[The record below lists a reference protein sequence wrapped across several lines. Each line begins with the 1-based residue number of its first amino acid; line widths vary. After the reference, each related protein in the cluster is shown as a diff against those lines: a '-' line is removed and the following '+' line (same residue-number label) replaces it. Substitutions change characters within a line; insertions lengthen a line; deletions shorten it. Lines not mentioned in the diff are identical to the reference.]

1 MLGVVVTAGRK
12 PVPVV
17 VQLVLGLAVD
27 LEGHRLVEGE
37 DRSAVEGG
45 EALAVQLETDG
56 QYRARFLAMDFLARL
71 AITADEGDLRVGE
84 DADVEIGGG
93 LGLVVEPQAR
103 GDGVDPLAHDQSP
116 GGVER
121 R

>member
-1 MLGVVVTAGRK
+1 MIHF
-12 PVPVV
+12 
-17 VQLVLGLAVD
+17 VLGLAVD
-27 LEGHRLVEGE
+27 LEGHRFGKGE
-37 DRSAVEGG
+37 DRPAVEGG
-45 EALAVQLETDG
+45 EALAVQLEADC
-56 QYRARFLAMDFLARL
+56 QHRARFLAMDFPARL
-71 AITADEGDLRVGE
+71 AVMADGGDLRVGK

-103 GDGVDPLAHDQSP
+103 GDGVDPLAHGASP